1 MQFFQPYIF
10 KSVSCLICPSLPPDV
25 PGNLIDFAASVG
37 FLSVTFTWTPPS
49 FLGVPP
55 TLDPADFI
63 YYILDVRND
72 TDSVGGA
79 TVSHPTTK
87 VVVNLT
93 YPCEEYTAT
102 IFARNRQAGNGP
114 STMKTF
120 TLSETSVWQPDET
133 FLIVYSIKCASVHWP
148 VLLNTCVLYPDWV
161 YILSSMGQF
170 WLHLFGFP
178 QVPSTSVS
186 LQWRTLSPTS
196 SEQPV
201 PTTSC

>member
-1 MQFFQPYIF
+1 M
-10 KSVSCLICPSLPPDV
+10 
-25 PGNLIDFAASVG
+25 DFTASVG

-79 TVSHPTTK
+79 TVPHPTTT
-87 VVVNLT
+87 VMVNLT

-114 STMKTF
+114 PTMEMF
-120 TLSETSVWQPDET
+120 TLNETSTWQLEA
-133 FLIVYSIKCASVHWP
+133 LVVYT
-148 VLLNTCVLYPDWV
+148 VLQCILLYTGLL
-161 YILSSMGQF
+161 YIFYTYCS
-170 WLHLFGFP
+170 
-178 QVPSTSVS
+178 
-186 LQWRTLSPTS
+186 
-196 SEQPV
+196 
-201 PTTSC
+201 

>member
-1 MQFFQPYIF
+1 MVPVFFLCQLSWSLCNSSIAYIF
-10 KSVSCLICPSLPPDV
+10 KTVCCLICSLLPPDV
-25 PGNLIDFAASVG
+25 PSEVMDFAASVG

-79 TVSHPTTK
+79 TVPHPTTT
-87 VVVNLT
+87 VTINLT

-114 STMKTF
+114 PTI
-120 TLSETSVWQPDET
+120 ET
-133 FLIVYSIKCASVHWP
+133 FQ
-148 VLLNTCVLYPDWV
+148 LNET
-161 YILSSMGQF
+161 G
-170 WLHLFGFP
+170 LFFYLKHT
-178 QVPSTSVS
+178 VFLNST
-186 LQWRTLSPTS
+186 
-196 SEQPV
+196 
-201 PTTSC
+201 